1 MHHLIRKLEF
11 VSNILRM
18 FVDQEEGRTN
28 VLLNSVN
35 HNPDIDPYFGL
46 QETSS
51 NKCVNRLLIKIHKYL
66 TDMI

>member
-1 MHHLIRKLEF
+1 
-11 VSNILRM
+11 M

-66 TDMI
+66 TDMNE